1 MKKLFL
7 LLLSLMTLQ
16 GFAQSLKDVFAGD
29 FLMGVSLSGRNVR
42 IDAEQ
47 NLMLVKGAV
56 PGGKNALVQ
65 VRMA

>member
-29 FLMGVSLSGRNVR
+29 FLMGVSLTLTLILRF
-42 IDAEQ
+42 D
-47 NLMLVKGAV
+47 
-56 PGGKNALVQ
+56 
-65 VRMA
+65 